1 MKIHGYADKGRAI
14 EDNVPAELA
23 EISLVAT
30 PEELRRIAK
39 FLESCAEGI
48 DARGKAWEHEHLSD
62 KDRSFE
68 SSPHIVVFNPD
79 CGQ

>member
-1 MKIHGYADKGRAI
+1 MKIHGYVNEGHAI

-23 EISLVAT
+23 EIALVAS

-39 FLESCAEGI
+39 FLESCATGI
-48 DARGKAWEHEHLSD
+48 DALGKAWEHEHLSD
-62 KDRSFE
+62 KDRLFE
-68 SSPHIVVFNPD
+68 SSPHFVVLNPD